1 MQYFVSV
8 GTTEGTLM
16 LRRHSNSTSDFVYG
30 LVVTSLAL
38 SMALI
43 VGPHNASA
51 ETGWESAGSTASTTT
66 QIAARKKKKK
76 TKKRMRAATS
86 ARGRAQAST
95 AKRARYL
102 AQSDLESDLSDGG
115 ELEADL
121 ARETDDASMAPAVE
135 SSTAAPVAVA
145 SAGDEVQIQD
155 IQYDSKKDG
164 GTVVIATTG
173 AATYRTREIPSQ
185 NQVVVEI
192 ANAKLPDRLKR
203 PFNTKDFR
211 QAIVSINAYQE
222 AGSNTARIVFQF
234 RQPRQVDVRQNGTT
248 LTVVTTNGPGAS
260 APNAQVAQNSK
271 SDDFGDDEAAESAIT
286 SENSDLSGEGGEA
299 AAPTYKNAPQSEAA
313 RESRETSRETSMDA
327 EPSRSRTA
335 GSGKILP
342 SSTLDQERSGEIRF
356 YGKPISIE
364 VRDTP
369 VRDVITLISDQ
380 SGANIIISDD
390 VQGSITIKLRQ
401 VPWDQ
406 ALSIIMKTRG
416 LGYIRQGGVLRI
428 APVRQL
434 QAEAEEA
441 RRIIEAQDATLPL
454 RVKVIPVS
462 FASVALL
469 TTQIRNTLQTS
480 NSGSSGAGPGGGP
493 QLGRG
498 RIEADP
504 RSSSLIVTDT
514 DENIRRIE
522 QLVRAL
528 DTAPLQVMIEGKI
541 VEAKEEAGRRLGI
554 NWGYQGQDLGFAGG
568 TLGHSAQIAPTIGA
582 ANTTLD
588 LKLGTLDFLGDLSA
602 KLSLFESESIAKI
615 ISSPRVITMNNQAAT
630 ITQSV
635 QIPIPSTT
643 TVIGSAPQTTITYR
657 PIPTTLNVTPQIT
670 SGGDVLMQISFT
682 REFLGASSGTSAAIE
697 SRDIKTNVMVKNGQT
712 TVIGGIYQADQV
724 DSEEGTPFL
733 RNVPVVGW
741 LFKSTSKTSSRNE
754 LLVFITPRILNA
766 DRTLPKAST
775 VQ

>member
-1 MQYFVSV
+1 MQYFLSV

-16 LRRHSNSTSDFVYG
+16 LRRHFISTSWFRLS
-30 LVVTSLAL
+30 LVLSSVTLSISLIL
-38 SMALI
+38 N
-43 VGPHNASA
+43 PHVASA
-51 ETGWESAGSTASTTT
+51 ETPWESSGNASVKTRS
-66 QIAARKKKKK
+66 IAAKKKKK
-76 TKKRMRAATS
+76 TKKRMRAASHSGRRSLASTS
-86 ARGRAQAST
+86 ARS
-95 AKRARYL
+95 RYL
-102 AQSDLESDLSDGG
+102 AQSDLESDLG
-115 ELEADL
+115 EGDLEAEL
-121 ARETDDASMAPAVE
+121 ARESDEPATAEAPIEPVE
-135 SSTAAPVAVA
+135 PVVAAT
-145 SAGDEVQIQD
+145 AGDEVQIQD

-164 GTVVIATTG
+164 GTVIIATTG

-203 PFNTKDFR
+203 PFNTKDFK

-222 AGSNTARIVFQF
+222 SGSNTARVVFQF
-234 RQPRQVDVRQNGTT
+234 RQPRSVDVRQNGTT
-248 LTVVTTNGPGAS
+248 LTVVTTNGPGSS
-260 APNAQVAQNSK
+260 ATSSAAIAQNSN
-271 SDDFGDDEAAESAIT
+271 SDDFGDEEAAESATT
-286 SENSDLSGEGGEA
+286 SENTDLSTDDSESSDSSAPPILVGGSRSNRE
-299 AAPTYKNAPQSEAA
+299 A
-313 RESRETSRETSMDA
+313 RESSGGETATRATIAS
-327 EPSRSRTA
+327 

-342 SSTLDQERSGEIRF
+342 SSTLEQERTGEIRF

-390 VQGSITIKLRQ
+390 VQGAITIKLRQ

-416 LGYIRQGGVLRI
+416 LGYVRQGAVLRI

-441 RRIIEAQDATLPL
+441 RRIIEAQEATLPL

-462 FASVALL
+462 FASVTLL
-469 TTQIRNTLQTS
+469 TSQIRNTLQTT
-480 NSGSSGAGPGGGP
+480 NSSSGGGPGGPGA
-493 QLGRG
+493 QQGRG

-504 RSSSLIVTDT
+504 RSSSLIITDT

-522 QLVRAL
+522 QLVKAL

-541 VEAKEEAGRRLGI
+541 VEAKESAGRRLGI

-568 TLGHSAQIAPTIGA
+568 TLSHSASIAPTIGA

-588 LKLGTLDFLGDLSA
+588 LKLGTLDFLGDLNA
-602 KLSLFESESIAKI
+602 KLSLFESESVAKI

-630 ITQSV
+630 ISQSV

-643 TVIGSAPQTTITYR
+643 TTIGSAPQTTITYR
-657 PIPTTLNVTPQIT
+657 PIPTTLAVTPQIT

-682 REFLGASSGTSAAIE
+682 REFKGESSGENVAIE

-712 TVIGGIYQADQV
+712 TVIGGIYQSDQV
-724 DSEEGTPFL
+724 DSEQGTPFL
-733 RNVPVVGW
+733 RNIPVLGW
-741 LFKSTSKTSSRNE
+741 LFKSTDKSSVRNE

-766 DRTLPKAST
+766 DRTLPKAGT

>member
-1 MQYFVSV
+1 MR
-8 GTTEGTLM
+8 
-16 LRRHSNSTSDFVYG
+16 RRHSNSTSSVRFG
-30 LVVTSLAL
+30 LVVTSITL
-38 SMALI
+38 SMSLLLHFDLAK
-43 VGPHNASA
+43 A
-51 ETGWESAGSTASTTT
+51 ETPWESAGASSP
-66 QIAARKKKKK
+66 ARRPVSLKKKKK
-76 TKKRMRAATS
+76 TKKRMRAASVGS
-86 ARGRAQAST
+86 ARFQAST
-95 AKRARYL
+95 APRARYI
-102 AQSDLESDLSDGG
+102 AEGDLEGD
-115 ELEADL
+115 LEADL
-121 ARETDDASMAPAVE
+121 ARETDEPLASGT
-135 SSTAAPVAVA
+135 SAAPEAAIAATAV
-145 SAGDEVQIQD
+145 GDEVQIQD

-164 GTVVIATTG
+164 GTVIIATTG
-173 AATYRTREIPSQ
+173 AATYRTREIPTQ

-203 PFNTKDFR
+203 PFNTKDFK

-222 AGSNTARIVFQF
+222 SGSNTARVVFQF
-234 RQPRQVDVRQNGTT
+234 RQPRTVDVRQNGTT
-248 LTVVTTNGPGAS
+248 LTVVTMNGAGA
-260 APNAQVAQNSK
+260 AALPAAAIAQNSK
-271 SDDFGDDEAAESAIT
+271 SDDFGDDEVAESST
-286 SENSDLSGEGGEA
+286 PSENADVSTDDTDS
-299 AAPTYKNAPQSEAA
+299 AAPSTPQILVGGSRANREAHDSTSTDSAPS
-313 RESRETSRETSMDA
+313 STVVK
-327 EPSRSRTA
+327 TA
-335 GSGKILP
+335 PGKILP
-342 SSTLDQERSGEIRF
+342 SSTLEQERIGEIRF

-390 VQGSITIKLRQ
+390 VQGAITIKLRQ
-401 VPWDQ
+401 IPWDQ

-416 LGYIRQGGVLRI
+416 LGYVRQGAVLRI

-469 TTQIRNTLQTS
+469 TTQIRNTLQTT
-480 NSGSSGAGPGGGP
+480 NATPGAVGV
-493 QLGRG
+493 QQGRG

-522 QLVRAL
+522 QLVKAL

-541 VEAKEEAGRRLGI
+541 VEAKEETGRRLGI

-568 TLGHSAQIAPTIGA
+568 TLSHNAQIAPTIGA

-588 LKLGTLDFLGDLSA
+588 LKLGTLDFLGDLNA
-602 KLSLFESESIAKI
+602 KLSLFESESVAKI

-630 ITQSV
+630 ISQSV
-635 QIPIPSTT
+635 QIPVPSTT
-643 TVIGSAPQTTITYR
+643 TVIGSAPQTTTTFR

-670 SGGDVLMQISFT
+670 SGGDVLMQISFS
-682 REFLGASSGTSAAIE
+682 REFQGANSGANVAIE

-712 TVIGGIYQADQV
+712 TVIGGIYQSDQTE
-724 DSEEGTPFL
+724 SEEGTPFL
-733 RNVPVVGW
+733 RSVPVLGW
-741 LFKSTSKTSSRNE
+741 LFKSTSKVSSRNE

-766 DRTLPKAST
+766 DRTLPKAGT